1 MGRLVTWPSRTLT
14 KIASMNTTGYTG
26 QSLADVANLR
36 QEISDATWRTE
47 PPTSAGQAVV
57 LRADSNGDAR
67 GGSGP
72 PGGRV
77 DELWLAVVYRCWQ
90 REHHGDAPDQFPV
103 HQPRRS
109 HRDRRRARR
118 GRAGEIHCRPDR

>member
-36 QEISDATWRTE
+36 QEMSDATWRTE
-47 PPTSAGQAVV
+47 PPTGAGQAVV
-57 LRADSNGDAR
+57 LRTDLDGDAW
-67 GGSGP
+67 GGSGS
-72 PGGRV
+72 PGRRV

-90 REHHGDAPDQFPV
+90 REHHRDAPDQVPL

-109 HRDRRRARR
+109 DRDRRPSRA
-118 GRAGEIHCRPDR
+118 GRAGKSHCRADR

>member
-1 MGRLVTWPSRTLT
+1 
-14 KIASMNTTGYTG
+14 MNTTGYTG

-57 LRADSNGDAR
+57 LRADSNGDGR

-90 REHHGDAPDQFPV
+90 REHHGDVRSVPGTSTKTIASRSPTGS
-103 HQPRRS
+103 PR
-109 HRDRRRARR
+109 A
-118 GRAGEIHCRPDR
+118 